1 MKLVRWVAWGCFA
14 CAAVMVLAALNEK
27 LWQFYAVVAITA
39 VILGILM
46 LALDRIIE
54 LLAQISAAV
63 SPARTIEAVPDIAVT
78 NPTRSLTELDA
89 DVARLRATHAATP

>member
-14 CAAVMVLAALNEK
+14 CAAVMVMMAVNEEV
-27 LWQFYAVVAITA
+27 WEFIAVAVAA
-39 VILGILM
+39 VISGILM

-63 SPARTIEAVPDIAVT
+63 APAKMIEVVPEIAAAS
-78 NPTRSLTELDA
+78 PTRSLSELEA